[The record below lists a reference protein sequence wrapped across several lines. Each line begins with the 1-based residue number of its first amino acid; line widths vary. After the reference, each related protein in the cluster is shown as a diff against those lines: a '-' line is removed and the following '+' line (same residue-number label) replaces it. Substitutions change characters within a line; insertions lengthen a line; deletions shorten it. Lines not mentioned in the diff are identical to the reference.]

1 MDARC
6 VSSCP
11 PGRAEAIVRGSG
23 TARGVIPGD
32 ESRDPGHVRPHTS
45 SERGQGIVEYG
56 LILGLIAVVA
66 VVALVFFGDAL
77 AAALSLLGGA
87 IDPAH

>member
-1 MDARC
+1 
-6 VSSCP
+6 
-11 PGRAEAIVRGSG
+11 
-23 TARGVIPGD
+23 
-32 ESRDPGHVRPHTS
+32 
-45 SERGQGIVEYG
+45 VEYG

-66 VVALVFFGDAL
+66 LVALVFFGDAL